1 MYTNSFPISNS
12 SCLSSRKKSSDKY
25 DFTQNRKEE
34 QRAIVIEQRTHD
46 TSLGERV
53 SGLVVIARNATGE
66 ILTRITSRHDL
77 VGAIQ
82 TARSVLK
89 LKADAICTEVHVDE
103 GPASDYH
110 QSPLAMIKRDDLLAT
125 QTQAS

>member
-1 MYTNSFPISNS
+1 
-12 SCLSSRKKSSDKY
+12 
-25 DFTQNRKEE
+25 
-34 QRAIVIEQRTHD
+34 VIEQRTHD

-53 SGLVVIARNATGE
+53 SGLVVIARNATGA

-89 LKADAICTEVHVDE
+89 LKADAICTEVHRDE
-103 GPASDYH
+103 GPSSDYH
-110 QSPLAMIKRDDLLAT
+110 RPPLTVIKREHLLAE
-125 QTQAS
+125 QMQAS

>member
-1 MYTNSFPISNS
+1 M
-12 SCLSSRKKSSDKY
+12 
-25 DFTQNRKEE
+25 
-34 QRAIVIEQRTHD
+34 EQRTHD
-46 TSLGERV
+46 TSSEGRA

-89 LKADAICTEVHVDE
+89 LKADAICTEVHDDE
-103 GPASDYH
+103 GPSSDYH
-110 QSPLAMIKRDDLLAT
+110 RPPRALIRREHLFVEQM
-125 QTQAS
+125 QAS

>member
-1 MYTNSFPISNS
+1 
-12 SCLSSRKKSSDKY
+12 
-25 DFTQNRKEE
+25 
-34 QRAIVIEQRTHD
+34 VIEQRTHD
-46 TSLGERV
+46 TSLEGRG

-77 VGAIQ
+77 VGAIH

-89 LKADAICTEVHVDE
+89 LKADASCTEVHSDE
-103 GPASDYH
+103 GPSSDYH
-110 QSPLAMIKRDDLLAT
+110 RPPLAVIKREHLLAE

>member
-1 MYTNSFPISNS
+1 M
-12 SCLSSRKKSSDKY
+12 
-25 DFTQNRKEE
+25 
-34 QRAIVIEQRTHD
+34 EQRTHD
-46 TSLGERV
+46 TSSEGRA

-89 LKADAICTEVHVDE
+89 LKADAICTEVHRDE
-103 GPASDYH
+103 DSSSNDH
-110 QSPLAMIKRDDLLAT
+110 QPPLAVIKREHLLAE

>member
-1 MYTNSFPISNS
+1 M
-12 SCLSSRKKSSDKY
+12 
-25 DFTQNRKEE
+25 
-34 QRAIVIEQRTHD
+34 IEQRNHD
-46 TSLGERV
+46 TSVGEQT
-53 SGLVVIARNATGE
+53 SDLVVIARSATGE
-66 ILTRITSRHDL
+66 IVTRITSRHDL

-89 LKADAICTEVHVDE
+89 LKAHAICTEVHVDE

-110 QSPLAMIKRDDLLAT
+110 QSPLAMIRRDDLLAT

>member
-1 MYTNSFPISNS
+1 M
-12 SCLSSRKKSSDKY
+12 
-25 DFTQNRKEE
+25 
-34 QRAIVIEQRTHD
+34 
-46 TSLGERV
+46 
-53 SGLVVIARNATGE
+53 VIARNVTGE

-89 LKADAICTEVHVDE
+89 LRADASCTEVHSDE
-103 GPASDYH
+103 GPSSDYH
-110 QSPLAMIKRDDLLAT
+110 RPPLAVIKREHLLAE